1 MRWRS
6 RLARVFKSNRR
17 VRSSF
22 LGRAD
27 QGGRSAAKCGA
38 NRDGGGTGGLM
49 RDSFLHIASTASL
62 GLAIALAGAPASAK
76 TTAECEREYA
86 ANKDTM
92 DARGQR
98 ESDFINACL
107 KGEAAV
113 SDPVAAKSAP
123 AVAESS
129 NALREAAQNPIANLI
144 SVPFQNNTNFSVG
157 PYHQTQNVLNIQPVI
172 PFKLSDDWNLIT
184 RWITPVVYQPR
195 LSPQDGPEFGLGNIQ
210 PAFFLSPTKP
220 TNGIIWGVGPQF
232 YLPTATDKTLGVNKW
247 GAGPSF
253 VALTLQ
259 EPWVVGALINNVWAG
274 TGANRVNQ
282 MLIQPFVNYNLPEG
296 WYLTSSPVIT
306 ANWVAPESNRWTV
319 PVGGGVGRL
328 FKVDKL
334 PVNAQVQ
341 AFYDAARPI
350 GAPSWTLRFQV
361 QFLFPAGAL

>member
-1 MRWRS
+1 MRNSLLR
-6 RLARVFKSNRR
+6 
-17 VRSSF
+17 
-22 LGRAD
+22 
-27 QGGRSAAKCGA
+27 
-38 NRDGGGTGGLM
+38 
-49 RDSFLHIASTASL
+49 IAWAASL
-62 GLAIALAGAPASAK
+62 CSAIALASAPAWAR

-86 ANKDTM
+86 ANKDTIA
-92 DARGQR
+92 ARGQR
-98 ESDFINACL
+98 QSDFVNACV
-107 KGEAAV
+107 KGEAAA
-113 SDPVAAKSAP
+113 SGPIAAKPAP
-123 AVAESS
+123 ADAEST
-129 NALREAAQNPIANLI
+129 NALREAAQNPIANVI
-144 SVPFQNNTNFSVG
+144 SVPFQNNMNFGVG
-157 PYHQTQNVLNIQPVI
+157 PYDRTQNVLNIQPVI
-172 PFKLSDDWNLIT
+172 PFKLTEDWNLIT
-184 RWITPVVYQPR
+184 RWITPVVYQPQ

-220 TNGIIWGVGPQF
+220 TNGIVWGVGPQF

-247 GAGPSF
+247 GAGPAF

-282 MLIQPFVNYNLPEG
+282 MLVQPFANYNLPDG

-319 PVGGGVGRL
+319 PLGGGVGRL

-341 AFYDAARPI
+341 AFYDAVRPI

-361 QFLFPAGAL
+361 QLLFPAGSR